1 MATLDTIRPIA
12 TQNGPRTFFVS
23 LFAAIAAWN
32 DQRVTRNALERLSDR
47 ELQDIGL
54 LRADIDSLTG
64 KH

>member
-12 TQNGPRTFFVS
+12 TLNGPRTFFIS
-23 LFAAIAAWN
+23 LFAAFAAWN

-54 LRADIDSLTG
+54 VRGDIQDLTSAR
-64 KH
+64 